1 MSVHARH
8 GVGCLS
14 CHDQS
19 EVKGTAWMAYVSN
32 PPMKQDCKTC
42 HTVQADVFK
51 HTDTHSNLDCT
62 ACHMPNMPKPAEY
75 SEDQAKIAGTALY
88 RTHMYKINPSPDK
101 TSYVKKEVKVDGKTV
116 SQYELAKDEKGRDF
130 VDLMWSCARNA
141 PADWTVFEGKG
152 CHSQYTSKLEE
163 GLVYKD
169 QKQVYGELVKWQN
182 PVKEGYKEIR
192 GATERINKLLEVTR
206 LDRDQRTQVL
216 SYVDLATQIA
226 DMIEKDG
233 SWGAHAHNYMTQ
245 RLAAAQNYVRKAQE
259 ILDAGKF
266 SKTAVD
272 PLSNRSERPG
282 IGPRREIMTID
293 RRKFLAGT
301 ALGAVTAV
309 LLNKQ
314 EAKAGNVSGYK
325 PRFAM
330 IFDQNKCVGC
340 GACKEACSET
350 NHVPAGQLRM
360 TLERQSPLD
369 GTPGNRKYVRVSCQ
383 QCSEP
388 PCVRV
393 CPTGAA
399 HIDPATNIVTMDNSR
414 CVGCKY
420 CIAGCPYNVRFIN
433 EETKAAENCDF
444 CLHTKLAIGEQPAC
458 VQACRYDAL
467 VFGDTNDP
475 NSYISKMLAVKNSVR
490 VRAVL
495 GTHPNLHYIPKL
507 KEEV

>member
-1 MSVHARH
+1 MSTLKTTILLSALACLTMSSAAFAQDNVPVKAPESLKNVPFKIEGVDGFLQSLGIDPKTEIKLSKKELRSLAESNYNDKTAQHFMSVHARH

-32 PPMKQDCKTC
+32 PPMKQDCI
-42 HTVQADVFK
+42 
-51 HTDTHSNLDCT
+51 

-75 SEDQAKIAGTALY
+75 SEDQAKVAGTALY
-88 RTHMYKINPSPDK
+88 RAHMYKINPSPDK

-182 PVKEGYKEIR
+182 PIKNGYKEIR

-233 SWGAHAHNYMTQ
+233 SWGAHAHNYLTQ

-272 PLSNRSERPG
+272 PL
-282 IGPRREIMTID
+282 
-293 RRKFLAGT
+293 K
-301 ALGAVTAV
+301 
-309 LLNKQ
+309 
-314 EAKAGNVSGYK
+314 
-325 PRFAM
+325 
-330 IFDQNKCVGC
+330 
-340 GACKEACSET
+340 
-350 NHVPAGQLRM
+350 
-360 TLERQSPLD
+360 
-369 GTPGNRKYVRVSCQ
+369 
-383 QCSEP
+383 
-388 PCVRV
+388 
-393 CPTGAA
+393 
-399 HIDPATNIVTMDNSR
+399 
-414 CVGCKY
+414 
-420 CIAGCPYNVRFIN
+420 
-433 EETKAAENCDF
+433 
-444 CLHTKLAIGEQPAC
+444 
-458 VQACRYDAL
+458 
-467 VFGDTNDP
+467 
-475 NSYISKMLAVKNSVR
+475 
-490 VRAVL
+490 
-495 GTHPNLHYIPKL
+495 
-507 KEEV
+507 